1 MLRKSGLE
9 VFEAASGSAA
19 IDLLRA
25 RGGEIEVIL
34 LDLTIPGNSSQ
45 EVVAEAALARPDV
58 KVILTSAYAEEVAMR
73 ITNHP
78 LVCGFIRKP
87 FQARGSRADPKKRSV
102 PLTNAINGQIHSK
115 FGPRYPQVA
124 RSSS

>member
-1 MLRKSGLE
+1 MEDEEQLRLAVAKMLRKSGLE

-25 RGGEIEVIL
+25 RGGEIELIL

-58 KVILTSAYAEEVAMR
+58 KVILTSAYAKKW
-73 ITNHP
+73 P
-78 LVCGFIRKP
+78 CG
-87 FQARGSRADPKKRSV
+87 
-102 PLTNAINGQIHSK
+102 
-115 FGPRYPQVA
+115 
-124 RSSS
+124 

>member
-25 RGGEIEVIL
+25 RGREIELIL

-45 EVVAEAALARPDV
+45 EVVAEAALVRPDV

-73 ITNHP
+73 TRTTRWSAAS
-78 LVCGFIRKP
+78 F
-87 FQARGSRADPKKRSV
+87 ASRFNSGISCRPYEV
-102 PLTNAINGQIHSK
+102 LCP
-115 FGPRYPQVA
+115 
-124 RSSS
+124 